1 MFLKCKRLLGAFLY
15 VINKEAD
22 CICDRESD
30 TGFSLR
36 GGYIATDSQTP
47 MVLYTHTHTHT
58 HTHIQQASE
67 MAVAQ

>member
-30 TGFSLR
+30 TGFPS
-36 GGYIATDSQTP
+36 GGDI
-47 MVLYTHTHTHT
+47 
-58 HTHIQQASE
+58 
-67 MAVAQ
+67 